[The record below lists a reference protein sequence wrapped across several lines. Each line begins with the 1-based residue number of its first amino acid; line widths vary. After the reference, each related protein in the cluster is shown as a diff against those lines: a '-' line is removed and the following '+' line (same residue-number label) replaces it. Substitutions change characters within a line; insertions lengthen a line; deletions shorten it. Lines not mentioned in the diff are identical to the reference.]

1 MSVGGILQNSLAQP
15 HARSCGVTQMAFYE
29 SRLALFVY
37 DNSGGGGGV
46 FACSHAVSSVLPSP
60 APDHPRA
67 SPRAPSTRLTWFHE
81 RPASDVPCVSLF
93 E

>member
-37 DNSGGGGGV
+37 DNSGGGWGV
-46 FACSHAVSSVLPSP
+46 HLHAVMLFPRFFSSP
-60 APDHPRA
+60 APDHLL
-67 SPRAPSTRLTWFHE
+67 PSLQRTDT
-81 RPASDVPCVSLF
+81 AG
-93 E
+93 